1 MSQFTPNT
9 RPAPGVLSFE
19 EWQRQKRKP
28 RREREPEEEPAP
40 RRARED
46 ERPYREREPEYVDE
60 EEYDDYDDE
69 PRAPQPK
76 GRSRRRGT
84 QTRRR
89 AIRRVSTYESGKRIL
104 ATGLLML
111 GCAGMWLVGAK
122 FTVDALYM
130 AFGNLWGYGIAYWII
145 PVGLTA
151 YEMAYIPI
159 IKTRDALRTWLWLFI
174 AGFDVGT
181 TVYGMQPWLAT
192 QPIGQWSLPVSSVT
206 VGEWMLVINGAW
218 VLAAILGSIFALA
231 SEPLAHRL
239 WETR

>member
-1 MSQFTPNT
+1 MSQFTRNT

-19 EWQRQKRKP
+19 EWQRRKRKP

-69 PRAPQPK
+69 PRAPQRT

>member
-1 MSQFTPNT
+1 MSQFTRNT

-19 EWQRQKRKP
+19 EWQRQRRRKP
-28 RREREPEEEPAP
+28 RREPADEEPMP
-40 RRARED
+40 RRDQRYD
-46 ERPYREREPEYVDE
+46 DRPPRERQPEYVDDYE
-60 EEYDDYDDE
+60 DDYE
-69 PRAPQPK
+69 PRALR
-76 GRSRRRGT
+76 GHSRRRGT
-84 QTRRR
+84 QARSR
-89 AIRRVSTYESGKRIL
+89 AIRRISTYESGKRIL

-111 GCAGMWLVGAK
+111 GCVGMWLIGAK

-130 AFGNLWGYGIAYWII
+130 AFGNLWGYGLAYWII

-159 IKTRDALRTWLWLFI
+159 IKTRDALRSWIWVVI

-192 QPIGQWSLPVSSVT
+192 QPVGQWSLPVSSVM

>member
-1 MSQFTPNT
+1 MSQFTRDT
-9 RPAPGVLSFE
+9 RPAPDVLSFE

-46 ERPYREREPEYVDE
+46 ERPYRGREPEYVD
-60 EEYDDYDDE
+60 DYDDE
-69 PRAPQPK
+69 GYEPQRT

-89 AIRRVSTYESGKRIL
+89 ATRRVSTYESGKRIL

>member
-1 MSQFTPNT
+1 
-9 RPAPGVLSFE
+9 
-19 EWQRQKRKP
+19 
-28 RREREPEEEPAP
+28 
-40 RRARED
+40 
-46 ERPYREREPEYVDE
+46 
-60 EEYDDYDDE
+60 
-69 PRAPQPK
+69 
-76 GRSRRRGT
+76 
-84 QTRRR
+84 
-89 AIRRVSTYESGKRIL
+89 
-104 ATGLLML
+104 
-111 GCAGMWLVGAK
+111 MWIVGAK

-192 QPIGQWSLPVSSVT
+192 QPIGQWNLPVSFVT

-218 VLAAILGSIFALA
+218 VLAAMLGAIFALA
-231 SEPLAHRL
+231 AEPLAHRL